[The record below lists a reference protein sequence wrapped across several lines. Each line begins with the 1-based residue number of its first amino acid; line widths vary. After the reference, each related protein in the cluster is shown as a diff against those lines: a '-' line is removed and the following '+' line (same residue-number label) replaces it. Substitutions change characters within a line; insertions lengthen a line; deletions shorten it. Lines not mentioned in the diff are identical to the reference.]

1 MCKHSLIP
9 LALIS
14 FSIVSTAAAIP
25 MDADQAVLDAVQ
37 NVVLHKEVALVEG
50 GGFDKDVADFS
61 AVNIC
66 QNDAACSRAGVRY
79 VKIGDT
85 PIYMHQS
92 VSDWF
97 AEDSPGTLQSLMG
110 WLTAMTFLFFFFFC
124 KSTSTK

>member
-1 MCKHSLIP
+1 MCKHSLIS

-25 MDADQAVLDAVQ
+25 MDADQAVLDAIQ
-37 NVVLHKEVALVEG
+37 NVVLHKEVVLVEG

-61 AVNIC
+61 AINIC
-66 QNDAACSRAGVRY
+66 QNDAACSRAGARY

-97 AEDSPGTLQSLMG
+97 VEDSPGTLQSLMG
-110 WLTAMTFLFFFFFC
+110 WLTAMTFLFFFLSR